1 VTSAAS
7 LIRRPEPARAWPTW
21 LALLV
26 AAALLTWTGTPPT
39 VVAASLLVVVA
50 TLLVSL
56 RFAIAPIAVLVLMG
70 VGLALR
76 AAAVGGGWSDVM
88 LVTDAAVRTMLAGSS
103 PYGIGYQESIPPGA
117 PFAYGPVALLWYLPG
132 LGAPGRMETLLS
144 MLVVGVLALRG
155 RPLGLALYATL
166 PPLLVTATDGSN
178 DTSAGVLI
186 LMALLVAQRS
196 PVAGGAMLAVAAA
209 FKPYAVAWLLPLLAY
224 GGIAWPL
231 VAFLVGSVVAW
242 GWAVLAW
249 GPRPILDSLAQAE
262 GVHAVPYYSLAW
274 VAQDLWR
281 MPETAWS
288 ILRYALGLLVAIV
301 GWFEVRTARSFV
313 VTGCAIFV
321 VTLYA
326 GWWSTFAYLAALAPV
341 VCWHLDDWLGLGELR
356 VRWPTDPV
364 GRVTAWVDERWPIL
378 RPWSSG
384 PRSGMDTTP
393 EGALTAGR

>member
-1 VTSAAS
+1 MTGPDARP
-7 LIRRPEPARAWPTW
+7 LIHRPDPATAWPTW

-39 VVAASLLVVVA
+39 MVAASLLVVVA

-56 RFAIAPIAVLVLMG
+56 RVAVAPVAMLVLMG

-88 LVTDAAVRTMLAGSS
+88 LVTDAAIRTMLEGTS
-103 PYGIGYQESIPPGA
+103 PYGIGYEESIPPGA
-117 PFAYGPVALLWYLPG
+117 PFAYGPIALLWYLPG
-132 LGAPGRMETLLS
+132 QGNPGRMETLLT
-144 MLVVGVLALRG
+144 MLVVVVLAIRG

-186 LMALLVAQRS
+186 LVALLVAQRS
-196 PVAGGAMLAVAAA
+196 PVAGGALLAVAAA

-231 VAFLVGSVVAW
+231 TAFLIGSIVAW

-281 MPETAWS
+281 MPEAAWS
-288 ILRYALGLLVAIV
+288 ALRYALGLLVAAI
-301 GWFEVRTARSFV
+301 GWLEVRTARSFV

-356 VRWPTDPV
+356 VRWPADPV
-364 GRVTAWVDERWPIL
+364 GRITARVDARWPIK
-378 RPWSSG
+378 RPWSSSG
-384 PRSGMDTTP
+384 PVPG
-393 EGALTAGR
+393 TAPLPADR

>member
-1 VTSAAS
+1 MNGAAAPGPV
-7 LIRRPEPARAWPTW
+7 IGRPDPARAWPTW

-26 AAALLTWTGTPPT
+26 AGALLTWTGTPPT
-39 VVAASLLVVVA
+39 MVVASLLVVVA

-56 RFAIAPIAVLVLMG
+56 RFAIAPVALLVLMG
-70 VGLALR
+70 AGLTLR

-88 LVTDAAVRTMLAGSS
+88 LVTDAAMRTMLEGRS
-103 PYGIGYQESIPPGA
+103 PYGIGYEESIPPGA

-132 LGAPGRMETLLS
+132 LGAPGRLETLLT
-144 MLVVGVLALRG
+144 MLIVVVLAVRG

-186 LMALLVAQRS
+186 LVALLVAQRA
-196 PVAGGAMLAVAAA
+196 PIAGGALLAVAAA

-224 GGIAWPL
+224 AGITGPL
-231 VAFLVGSVVAW
+231 TAFLVGSLVAW
-242 GWAVLAW
+242 GWAVIAW
-249 GPRPILDSLAQAE
+249 GPRPIADSLAQAE

-281 MPETAWS
+281 MPEAAWS
-288 ILRYALGLLVAIV
+288 AFRYALGLGVALL
-301 GWFEVRTARSFV
+301 GWLEVRTARSFV
-313 VTGCAIFV
+313 VVGCAVFL
-321 VTLYA
+321 VTLFA

-356 VRWPTDPV
+356 VRWPGDPV
-364 GRVTAWVDERWPIL
+364 GRLTTWVDARWPVRL
-378 RPWSSG
+378 PWQG
-384 PRSGMDTTP
+384 PVIRVPS
-393 EGALTAGR
+393 

>member
-1 VTSAAS
+1 MTDAAGS
-7 LIRRPEPARAWPTW
+7 PGVAIGRPDPARAWPTW

-39 VVAASLLVVVA
+39 MVVASLLVVVA

-56 RFAIAPIAVLVLMG
+56 RFVIAPVALLVLMA

-88 LVTDAAVRTMLAGSS
+88 LVTDAAMRTMLEGGT

-132 LGAPGRMETLLS
+132 LGGPGRLETLLT
-144 MLVVGVLALRG
+144 MLIVVVLAARG

-186 LMALLVAQRS
+186 LVALVVAQRA
-196 PVAGGAMLAVAAA
+196 PVAGGALLAVAAA
-209 FKPYAVAWLLPLLAY
+209 FKPYALAWLLPLLAY
-224 GGIAWPL
+224 AGVAGPL
-231 VAFLVGSVVAW
+231 TAFLIGSLVAW
-242 GWAVLAW
+242 GWAVVAW
-249 GPRPILDSLAQAE
+249 GPRPIVDSLAQAE

-281 MPETAWS
+281 MPEAAWS
-288 ILRYALGLLVAIV
+288 VLRYALGLVVAVV

-313 VTGCAIFV
+313 VVGCAVFA
-321 VTLYA
+321 VTLFA

-341 VCWHLDDWLGLGELR
+341 VCWHLDDWLGLGDLR
-356 VRWPTDPV
+356 VRWPGDPV
-364 GRVTAWVDERWPIL
+364 GRLGGWVDARWPVR
-378 RPWSSG
+378 RPW
-384 PRSGMDTTP
+384 GMLRIGTS
-393 EGALTAGR
+393 A